1 MEMSM
6 QIQPVQ
12 PVNVELRCGHVKSF
26 CRLIQL
32 TEDEML
38 VSSSEFLDKDS
49 PILFSARYFRGEAT
63 IKEIIYSQYLFTYTL
78 VIHRINY
85 QPGLLVNTS
94 L

>member
-1 MEMSM
+1 M

-12 PVNVELRCGHVKSF
+12 PVNVELRCGHIKAF
-26 CRLIQL
+26 GWLIQL
-32 TEDEML
+32 TENELL

-49 PILFSARYFRGEAT
+49 PILFSAQYFRGEAS
-63 IKEIIYSQYLFTYTL
+63 IKQIEYNQYLFTYTL

-85 QPGLLVNTS
+85 QPGLLVNTC